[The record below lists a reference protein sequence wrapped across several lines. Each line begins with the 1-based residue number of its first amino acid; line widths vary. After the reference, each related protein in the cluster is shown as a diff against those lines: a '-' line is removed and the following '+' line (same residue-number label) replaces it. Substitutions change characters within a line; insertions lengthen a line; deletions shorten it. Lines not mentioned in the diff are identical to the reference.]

1 MPILHPFLDRDDQQQ
16 LNQSLPE
23 LLHHMHSLQVDL
35 PRMALAVLSSYTPE
49 VSSFVLLW
57 Q

>member
-23 LLHHMHSLQVDL
+23 LLHHMHPLQVDPPEL
-35 PRMALAVLSSYTPE
+35 ALAEVSVLRPE
-49 VSSFVLLW
+49 VHVTITLAV
-57 Q
+57 